1 MTSDL
6 GKCAVH
12 NRQNSNACAN
22 DEEQQHIIVSLWD
35 MVTMVLKMSID
46 CGE

>member
-1 MTSDL
+1 MSSDF
-6 GKCAVH
+6 GKYVVH
-12 NRQNSNACAN
+12 NRQNSNACTT
-22 DEEQQHIIVSLWD
+22 DEDLQHIIVSLWD